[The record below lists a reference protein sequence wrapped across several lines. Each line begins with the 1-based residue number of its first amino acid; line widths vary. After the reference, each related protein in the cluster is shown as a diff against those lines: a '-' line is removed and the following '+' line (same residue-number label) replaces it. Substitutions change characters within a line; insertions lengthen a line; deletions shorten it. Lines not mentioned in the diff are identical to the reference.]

1 MFERLKLT
9 KNSVYS
15 ISNRMS
21 VLILLLNY
29 FHILILAHEII
40 VDISDEDHMALNI
53 SIVLFYLRQ
62 CGAGGERG
70 NCVLR
75 VLIVLGT
82 NTSPLDF

>member
-21 VLILLLNY
+21 VLILKL
-29 FHILILAHEII
+29 FHILILDHEIM
-40 VDISDEDHMALNI
+40 VDISGADHMALNI
-53 SIVLFYLRQ
+53 SIVLFYLEQ

-82 NTSPLDF
+82 NTRLLDF